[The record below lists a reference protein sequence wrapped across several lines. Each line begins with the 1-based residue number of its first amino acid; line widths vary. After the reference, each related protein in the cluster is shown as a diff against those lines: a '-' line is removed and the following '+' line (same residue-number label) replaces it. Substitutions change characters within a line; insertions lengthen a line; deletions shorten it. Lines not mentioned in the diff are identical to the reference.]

1 MKRQIK
7 LYILLAILGLVV
19 ASPASASGW
28 FFGAKTG
35 TVIVND
41 SGVDTHPTN
50 IGFLVG
56 YDLDIAVGD
65 IAVEGEIT
73 KTTSKGE
80 LDTGSQFSADTQAM
94 YLAFRSAGPIYFK
107 AKGGFLQVDNDGN
120 TDTGSSYGIGLGF
133 GVGIMQLELE
143 FTKTA
148 IDPDILFASIG
159 VQF

>member
-7 LYILLAILGLVV
+7 LYILLALLGLVM
-19 ASPASASGW
+19 SAPVYAGGW

-35 TVIVND
+35 TVIVDD
-41 SGVDTHPTN
+41 SFVSSHPSN

-65 IAVEGEIT
+65 IALEGEIT
-73 KTTSKGE
+73 RTTSKGE
-80 LDTGSQFSADTQAM
+80 LDNGSKFSADTQAM
-94 YLAFRSAGPIYFK
+94 YLAFRSAGPVYFK

-133 GVGIMQLELE
+133 GLGIMQLELE
-143 FTKTA
+143 LTKTA
-148 IDPDILFASIG
+148 VDPDILFASVGI
-159 VQF
+159 QF